1 MIDLRGKRILF
12 TGRLRSFRRLQ
23 AQQLATILG
32 AKPVNGIDKKVDIL
46 VVGIISKPYD
56 QLLTT
61 QKLTYASTYGIPKID
76 ELAFISWCQWRLD
89 HLYVTTVMIK
99 TRSRSFKCEFFIPNF
114 FDISLVLSPAKR
126 RDNCDSI
133 MITRQTDV
141 SHPSLI

>member
-32 AKPVNGIDKKVDIL
+32 AKPVNEIDKNVDIL

-61 QKLTYASTYGIPKID
+61 QKLTYARTLWHSKD
-76 ELAFISWCQWRLD
+76 
-89 HLYVTTVMIK
+89 
-99 TRSRSFKCEFFIPNF
+99 
-114 FDISLVLSPAKR
+114 
-126 RDNCDSI
+126 
-133 MITRQTDV
+133 
-141 SHPSLI
+141 